1 MFLELYQNGMWKD
14 DELVWL
20 VFQLVCL
27 KEKILTLIIF
37 MEDLKG

>member
-14 DELVWL
+14 YELVWL
-20 VFQLVCL
+20 VFLCL
-27 KEKILTLIIF
+27 KGKILTLTIF